1 MGKKIDLGEKWKPE
15 QQTAEEKA
23 CIPLVQGADFE
34 IYSYKLELICAEAR
48 EVFVRMGVAQM
59 LQSGDVVIGIYTASG
74 DLASCVLGTHL
85 HVITGQIPIKYVIE
99 HYEEDESVGIRDG
112 DMFFCNEATTGG
124 VHNPDMLLFMPVF
137 HDERLVAW
145 VLAAVHQGE
154 TGAVDPGGQSPR
166 AKTRYDEG
174 MHITPIKVGENF
186 HLRQDILD
194 LFANMVRDPREIV
207 IDTKARAAACMRA
220 RKRILKEIIEK
231 KGVGFFIGLLRQNIE
246 RASQAAKKRIE
257 RLPDGVFRS
266 VIFLDGIG
274 ETPCL
279 IKISLALRKSGCD
292 ITFDFSGTSPE
303 TRLGPWNTFPHII
316 AAVTAVYLC
325 QFFYYDLPPSAG
337 LMAPFNYVVP
347 EGSILNAGEDAAI
360 GMSVITAGLVAF
372 YGIHVCFSKMLFGTE
387 YRELSCAGWWLPSP
401 PFIYGGVNQW
411 GQPIAGLFADQLNS
425 AGSGARNDRDGENVA
440 GFTYCPIG
448 ILPDAEFNELQLPI
462 LYLFRNRHM
471 TDNHGFG
478 KYRGGT
484 GIAIAVVPYNTD
496 GLELASSMGG
506 TRIPPNSGL
515 FGGYATLVPPGIQIT
530 ETDLL
535 ERFENS
541 DSEIPY
547 SLHDLVT
554 QRSVSGNYK
563 IESPI
568 RSPRWIKKGDVFV
581 QTSFGGGSYGDALER
596 DPDLVMKDIEEGI
609 TSIWAARDIYKVV
622 FDEET
627 LFVNYDETEKSR
639 EDERVSRKKRGIP
652 YKDFIH
658 RWLGLKPDE
667 DIIEHYGVWPNP
679 A

>member
-1 MGKKIDLGEKWKPE
+1 MGKKVDLGEKWKPE
-15 QQTAEEKA
+15 PATSEEIA
-23 CIPLVQGADFE
+23 FSSLVQGADFE

-59 LQSGDVVIGIYTASG
+59 LQSGDVVIGIYTANG
-74 DLASCVLGTHL
+74 DMASCVLGTHI

-99 HYEEDESVGIRDG
+99 RYSKDGSVGIRDG
-112 DMFFCNEATTGG
+112 DMFFCNEATVGG
-124 VHNPDMLLFMPVF
+124 IHNPDMLLFMPVF
-137 HDERLVAW
+137 HDEKLVAW

-186 HLRQDILD
+186 KLRQDILD

-231 KGVGFFIGLLRQNIE
+231 KGVDFFIGLLRENIE
-246 RASQAAKKRIE
+246 RAALAARKRVE

-279 IKISLALRKSGCD
+279 MKISLALRKSGSE
-292 ITFDFSGTSPE
+292 ITLDFSGTSPE
-303 TRLGPWNTFPHII
+303 TRLGPWNSFTHII
-316 AAVTAVYLC
+316 AAATAVYLC

-337 LMAPFNYVVP
+337 LMVPFNYIVP
-347 EGSILNAGEDAAI
+347 DGCLLNASADAAL

-372 YGIHVCFSKMLFGTE
+372 YAIHVCFSKMLFGTE
-387 YRELSCAGWWLPSP
+387 HHELSCAGWWMPSP

-440 GFTYCPIG
+440 GFTYCPVG
-448 ILPDAEFNELQLPI
+448 IFPDAEFNELQIPI
-462 LYLFRNRHM
+462 MYLFRNRHM

-478 KYRGGT
+478 KYRGGS
-484 GIAIAVVPYNTD
+484 GIAIAVVPHNAD
-496 GLELASSMGG
+496 GLEMASSMGG

-515 FGGYATLVPPGIQIT
+515 FGGYATLVPPGVQVT
-530 ETDLL
+530 ETDLP
-535 ERFENS
+535 EMFENS
-541 DSEIPY
+541 DPNIPY
-547 SLHDLVT
+547 SLNELVT
-554 QRSVSGNYK
+554 QRSIKGDYK

-568 RSPRWIKKGDVFV
+568 RSPRWIKKGDVLI
-581 QTSFGGGSYGDALER
+581 QTSFGGGSYGDPLER
-596 DPDLVMKDIEEGI
+596 DPELVVRDVEEKI
-609 TSIWAARDIYKVV
+609 TSLWVAREIYKVAI
-622 FDEET
+622 DEET
-627 LFVNYDETEKSR
+627 LVVNHEETDKLR
-639 EDERVSRKKRGIP
+639 EIERVNRKKRGVP
-652 YKDFIH
+652 YKDFIQQWNKK
-658 RWLGLKPDE
+658 RPDE
-667 DIIEHYGVWPNP
+667 EILQHYGTWPDP